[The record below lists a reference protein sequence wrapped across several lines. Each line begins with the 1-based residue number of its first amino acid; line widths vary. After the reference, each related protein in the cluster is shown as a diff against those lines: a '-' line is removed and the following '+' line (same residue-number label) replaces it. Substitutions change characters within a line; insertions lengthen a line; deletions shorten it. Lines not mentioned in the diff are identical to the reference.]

1 MDRLQEM
8 KELFSK
14 LYVMLRGDYYNKSLI
29 TEVETSLS
37 LIEKEHKDIES
48 RDHQIL
54 EDVFSKTFKD
64 MQDISDQVYKMMQ
77 LLSLIQIKCSD
88 SKNKNI
94 QNINN
99 EIDGYNKQDKL

>member
-1 MDRLQEM
+1 
-8 KELFSK
+8 
-14 LYVMLRGDYYNKSLI
+14 
-29 TEVETSLS
+29 
-37 LIEKEHKDIES
+37 
-48 RDHQIL
+48 
-54 EDVFSKTFKD
+54 

-99 EIDGYNKQDKL
+99 EINGYNKQDKL